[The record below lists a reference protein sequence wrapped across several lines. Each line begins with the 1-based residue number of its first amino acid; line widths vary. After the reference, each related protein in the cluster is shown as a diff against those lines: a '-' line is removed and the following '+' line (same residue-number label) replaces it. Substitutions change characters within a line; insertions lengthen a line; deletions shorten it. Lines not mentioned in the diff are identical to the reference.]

1 MRRVAVFV
9 ATTILTLLCTA
20 FVYAEAQV
28 GIKIGEWVRC
38 DYTGNGAPP
47 GDVPQWVQV
56 ECLSVTV
63 TTATL
68 RVISHMSSGTEQN
81 EIVTLD
87 VVSGTGNSTFQ
98 MLIPANSKTG
108 DTIKIVGYG
117 DLTIAGETTGTYA

>member
-1 MRRVAVFV
+1 
-9 ATTILTLLCTA
+9 
-20 FVYAEAQV
+20 
-28 GIKIGEWVRC
+28 
-38 DYTGNGAPP
+38 
-47 GDVPQWVQV
+47 
-56 ECLSVTV
+56 
-63 TTATL
+63 
-68 RVISHMSSGTEQN
+68 MSSGTEQN